1 MTLKKKKILKMLLE
15 KENTKDMGEWQF
27 RNKMV
32 CRMDTWSTTTNT
44 LSHPPYSSE
53 WAYMCGRMSDTI
65 FGGSNGEGE
74 EWDAR
79 EPRATVTW
87 IQ

>member
-1 MTLKKKKILKMLLE
+1 
-15 KENTKDMGEWQF
+15 
-27 RNKMV
+27 
-32 CRMDTWSTTTNT
+32 MDTWSTTTNT

-53 WAYMCGRMSDTI
+53 WAYMCGRMNDTI